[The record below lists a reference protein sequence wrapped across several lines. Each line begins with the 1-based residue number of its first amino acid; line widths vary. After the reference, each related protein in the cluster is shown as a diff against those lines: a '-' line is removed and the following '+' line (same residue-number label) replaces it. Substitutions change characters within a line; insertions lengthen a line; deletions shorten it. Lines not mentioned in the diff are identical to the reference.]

1 MVYKFS
7 GLSCN
12 LGRDLGVPGGMRE
25 MGGPTKRGR
34 KAVLIS
40 ALSVLAVECR
50 VPTATATALPDQTRP
65 DQTKTRL
72 AATAVRVASP
82 NLHFNFPC
90 PRPRP
95 RPCHVHAGTGWA
107 EEGRSSQHARCKDR
121 GAAAASTISSVCL
134 HCLHCLQLSRCKRP
148 RHDE

>member
-50 VPTATATALPDQTRP
+50 VPTATALPDQTRQ
-65 DQTKTRL
+65 DQTRHALPPRL
-72 AATAVRVASP
+72 PELPPPISPFQFSVSTSTSTSMPCPCRHRLGRRRQVVPACEMQRSRCSCSKQDQFGLPAAIPMQEASP
-82 NLHFNFPC
+82 
-90 PRPRP
+90 
-95 RPCHVHAGTGWA
+95 
-107 EEGRSSQHARCKDR
+107 
-121 GAAAASTISSVCL
+121 
-134 HCLHCLQLSRCKRP
+134 
-148 RHDE
+148 